1 MKTVGIVLGVLLAIG
16 VALGGSIFLAYQ
28 SMYDTA
34 VGFENNIKKLDKQS
48 EASLSSTTI
57 KIQNAVGLAAQY
69 TDSLKEVV
77 RAAVEGRYGKDGSK
91 ATMQWIQEQNPVYDS
106 KVTLKVQDIID
117 GGGSEFKITQDRKI
131 EECTKYETSRDSL
144 VRGFFLKA
152 AGFPKK
158 DVEDMCKVISDAST
172 RDAFSTGLQKPVI
185 QAPSK

>member
-1 MKTVGIVLGVLLAIG
+1 MKVFGIVAGVFLAVILLGAGG
-16 VALGGSIFLAYQ
+16 VFLAYQ

-34 VGFENNIKKLDKQS
+34 VGFENNIKKLNKQS

-57 KIQNAVGLAAQY
+57 KIQNAVGLNSQY

-106 KVTLKVQDIID
+106 KVILKVQDIID

-144 VRGFFLKA
+144 VRGFFLRL

-158 DVEDMCKVISDAST
+158 DVEDMCAVISDAAT
-172 RDAFSTGLQKPVI
+172 QDAFKTKQQKAVVPM
-185 QAPSK
+185 AG